1 MKIVVLLFII
11 AIVASLFF
19 AMRAMI
25 RPNPQAPERTARAL
39 TIRIG
44 LSLALFI
51 LLMLGYQFGLLTPG
65 QL

>member
-19 AMRAMI
+19 ALRAMI
-25 RPNPQAPERTARAL
+25 RPNPRAPERTARAL

-51 LLMLGYQFGLLTPG
+51 LLMLGYRFGLLTPG